1 MTDRNEIQDQEWI
14 QERASGRNAE
24 FLKGVFFGVLL
35 SGVFVMTAFL
45 VLNGT
50 LGGKSASGEE
60 GAAVLTSRETI
71 RKLAQIQDLIEDCFL
86 YEADGEELSAYLFK
100 GLAVGLDD
108 VYANYYTAE
117 ELTGMEE
124 AAKGAYQG
132 IGISLLQDP
141 DSGQMRVAG
150 VYENSPAMEAGLREN
165 DILLRVGDTD
175 LSGMDTSDVA
185 ALIRSLEEAELTV
198 ERDGEELT
206 VTVKLSSVEIPTV
219 DSQMLEEG
227 IGYLK
232 ISEFAD
238 VTVDQFEEN
247 LEELKAAGLEKLIVD
262 VRGNPGGTL
271 DSVCEIL
278 DDLLPE
284 GLIVYTE
291 DKTGFREEHMSDE
304 ERLFEGPLAVLVNE
318 NSASAAEIFAG
329 AIQDYELGPVVGA
342 VTYGKGV
349 VQRTYRL
356 EDGSALKLTTEN
368 YFTPSGQKIEGTGIQ
383 PDIPAEEPENGS
395 GAEDG
400 QEKSGAD
407 PQTDPQLQAAVDYLL
422 EM

>member
-1 MTDRNEIQDQEWI
+1 M
-14 QERASGRNAE
+14 
-24 FLKGVFFGVLL
+24 
-35 SGVFVMTAFL
+35 
-45 VLNGT
+45 
-50 LGGKSASGEE
+50 
-60 GAAVLTSRETI
+60 
-71 RKLAQIQDLIEDCFL
+71 
-86 YEADGEELSAYLFK
+86 
-100 GLAVGLDD
+100 
-108 VYANYYTAE
+108 
-117 ELTGMEE
+117 
-124 AAKGAYQG
+124 
-132 IGISLLQDP
+132 
-141 DSGQMRVAG
+141 
-150 VYENSPAMEAGLREN
+150 
-165 DILLRVGDTD
+165 
-175 LSGMDTSDVA
+175 
-185 ALIRSLEEAELTV
+185 
-198 ERDGEELT
+198 
-206 VTVKLSSVEIPTV
+206 
-219 DSQMLEEG
+219 
-227 IGYLK
+227 K
-232 ISEFAD
+232 ISEFA
-238 VTVDQFEEN
+238 VVPGEQFEEN

-383 PDIPAEEPENGS
+383 PDISAEEPENGS